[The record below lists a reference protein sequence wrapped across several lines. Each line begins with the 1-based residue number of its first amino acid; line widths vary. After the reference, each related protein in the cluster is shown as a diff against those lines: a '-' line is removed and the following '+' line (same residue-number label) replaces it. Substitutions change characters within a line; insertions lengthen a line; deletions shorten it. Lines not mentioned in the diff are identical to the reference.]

1 MTNNIDSKE
10 LLEMKEQLSLLIK
23 KLDKETI
30 VNERMIRRSMKEKAD
45 RLNRRLIMEII
56 VCFIM
61 IPFFICVL
69 PNFSKVSM
77 PFCIFSAGFFALA
90 VLYNFYM
97 YIRFCPRK
105 FIEGNIIEV
114 RKDTLNFKKHTLRWT
129 YCIGIPFLVVY
140 VAWFV
145 YEKMQ
150 YYQGEILQIVLV
162 SGGIGFLIG
171 GAIGI
176 NVFIKD
182 LRTTDDILSQI
193 EELEEK
199 SD

>member
-10 LLEMKEQLSLLIK
+10 MLEMKEQLSLLIK

-45 RLNRRLIMEII
+45 RLNRRLIVESL
-56 VCFIM
+56 VALIM

-69 PNFSKVSM
+69 PNLSKVSM

-90 VLYNFYM
+90 ILYDFYM
-97 YIRFCPRK
+97 YLRFRPQK
-105 FIEGNIIEV
+105 FIEGNMIEA
-114 RKDTLNFKKHTLRWT
+114 RRDTLNFKKQTLRWT

-140 VAWFV
+140 IAWFV

-150 YYQGEILQIVLV
+150 YYQGEILKIVLV
-162 SGGIGFLIG
+162 SALIGFLIG

-176 NVFIKD
+176 NVFIKT

-199 SD
+199 G

>member
-10 LLEMKEQLSLLIK
+10 ILEMKEQLSLLIK
-23 KLDKETI
+23 KLDKEAI

-45 RLNRRLIMEII
+45 RLNRRLILEIL
-56 VCFIM
+56 VCLIM

-69 PNFSKVSM
+69 PNLSKVSM
-77 PFCIFSAGFFALA
+77 PFCIFSAGFFALG
-90 VLYNFYM
+90 VLYDFYM
-97 YIRFCPRK
+97 YLRFRPQK
-105 FIEGNIIEV
+105 FIEGNMIEV
-114 RKDTLNFKKHTLRWT
+114 RRDTLNFKKQTLRWT

-140 VAWFV
+140 IAWFV

-150 YYQGEILQIVLV
+150 YYQGEILKIVLV
-162 SGGIGFLIG
+162 SALIGFLIG

-176 NVFIKD
+176 NIFVKT
-182 LRTTDDILSQI
+182 LRATDEILMQI

-199 SD
+199 A

>member
-10 LLEMKEQLSLLIK
+10 MLEMKEQLSLLIK

-45 RLNRRLIMEII
+45 RLSRRLIVESL
-56 VCFIM
+56 VALIM

-69 PNFSKVSM
+69 PNLSKVSM
-77 PFCIFSAGFFALA
+77 PFCIFSAGFFALG
-90 VLYNFYM
+90 VLYDFYM
-97 YIRFCPRK
+97 YLRFRPQK
-105 FIEGNIIEV
+105 FIEGNMIEA
-114 RKDTLNFKKHTLRWT
+114 RRDTLNFKKQTLRWT

-140 VAWFV
+140 IAWFV

-150 YYQGEILQIVLV
+150 YYQGEILKIVLV
-162 SGGIGFLIG
+162 SALIGFLIG
-171 GAIGI
+171 GVIGI
-176 NVFIKD
+176 NIFLKT
-182 LRTTDDILSQI
+182 LRATDEILMQI

-199 SD
+199 A

>member
-10 LLEMKEQLSLLIK
+10 MLEMKEQLSLLIK

-45 RLNRRLIMEII
+45 RLNRRLIVESL
-56 VCFIM
+56 VALIM

-69 PNFSKVSM
+69 PNLSKVSM
-77 PFCIFSAGFFALA
+77 PFCIFSAGFFAIA
-90 VLYNFYM
+90 ILYDFYM
-97 YIRFCPRK
+97 YLRFRPQK
-105 FIEGNIIEV
+105 FIEGNMIEA
-114 RKDTLNFKKHTLRWT
+114 RRDTLNFKKQTLRWT

-140 VAWFV
+140 IAWFV

-150 YYQGEILQIVLV
+150 YYQGEILKIVLV
-162 SGGIGFLIG
+162 SALIGFLIG

-176 NVFIKD
+176 NVFIKT
-182 LRTTDDILSQI
+182 LRATDEILMQI
-193 EELEEK
+193 EELEERT
-199 SD
+199 

>member
-10 LLEMKEQLSLLIK
+10 MLEMKEQLSLLIK

-45 RLNRRLIMEII
+45 RLNRRLIVEII
-56 VCFIM
+56 VCLIM
-61 IPFFICVL
+61 IPFVICVL

-77 PFCIFSAGFFALA
+77 PFCIFSAGFFVLA
-90 VLYNFYM
+90 ILYGFYM
-97 YIRFCPRK
+97 YIRFRPQN
-105 FIEGNIIEV
+105 FIEGNMIEV
-114 RKDTLNFKKHTLRWT
+114 RRDTLNFKKQTLRWT

-140 VAWFV
+140 IAWFV

-150 YYQGEILQIVLV
+150 YYQGEILKIVLV
-162 SGGIGFLIG
+162 SALIGFLIG
-171 GAIGI
+171 GVIGI
-176 NVFIKD
+176 NIFLKT
-182 LRTTDDILSQI
+182 LRATDEILMQI

-199 SD
+199 A

>member
-10 LLEMKEQLSLLIK
+10 MLEMKEQLSLLIK

-45 RLNRRLIMEII
+45 RLNRRLIVEIL
-56 VCFIM
+56 VCLIM

-69 PNFSKVSM
+69 PNLSKVSM
-77 PFCIFSAGFFALA
+77 PFCIFSAGFFALG
-90 VLYNFYM
+90 VLYDFYM
-97 YIRFCPRK
+97 YLRFRPQK
-105 FIEGNIIEV
+105 FIEGNMIEA
-114 RKDTLNFKKHTLRWT
+114 RRDTLNFKKQTLRWT

-140 VAWFV
+140 IAWFV

-150 YYQGEILQIVLV
+150 YYQGEILKIVLV
-162 SGGIGFLIG
+162 SALISFLIG

-176 NVFIKD
+176 NIFVKT
-182 LRTTDDILSQI
+182 LRATDEILMQI

-199 SD
+199 V

>member
-10 LLEMKEQLSLLIK
+10 MLEMKEQLSLLIK
-23 KLDKETI
+23 KLDKEAI

-45 RLNRRLIMEII
+45 RLNRRLIVEII
-56 VCFIM
+56 VGLIM

-69 PNFSKVSM
+69 PNLSKVSM
-77 PFCIFSAGFFALA
+77 PFCIFSAGFFALD

-97 YIRFCPRK
+97 YIRFSPRK
-105 FIEGNIIEV
+105 FIESNMIEA
-114 RKDTLNFKKHTLRWT
+114 RRDTLNFKKQTLRWT

-140 VAWFV
+140 IAWFV

-150 YYQGEILQIVLV
+150 YYQGEILKIVLV
-162 SGGIGFLIG
+162 SALIGFLIG

-176 NVFIKD
+176 NIFLKD
-182 LRTTDDILSQI
+182 LRATDEILMQI

-199 SD
+199 A